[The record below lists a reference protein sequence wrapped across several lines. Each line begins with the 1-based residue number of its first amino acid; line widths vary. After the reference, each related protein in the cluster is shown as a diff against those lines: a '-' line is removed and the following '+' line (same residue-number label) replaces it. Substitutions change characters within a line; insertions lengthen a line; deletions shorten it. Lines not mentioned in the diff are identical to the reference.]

1 MFKKDLI
8 RIVSTKTGISIK
20 DVNEVVDA
28 FLEETMKSVGNYE
41 KVVLTGF
48 GSFQNVPTKER
59 IGRNPQ
65 TGEQMKIPAKNKIKF
80 VSGKEFKNFVNK

>member
-1 MFKKDLI
+1 MYKKDLI
-8 RIVSTKTGISIK
+8 RGISVKTGISMK

-28 FLEETMKSVGNYE
+28 FINETSESLKSSG

-48 GSFQNVPTKER
+48 GSFQVIETKER

-65 TGEQMKIPAKNKIKF
+65 TGEPMKISAKNKVKF
-80 VSGKEFKNFVNK
+80 VCGKELKDFLN